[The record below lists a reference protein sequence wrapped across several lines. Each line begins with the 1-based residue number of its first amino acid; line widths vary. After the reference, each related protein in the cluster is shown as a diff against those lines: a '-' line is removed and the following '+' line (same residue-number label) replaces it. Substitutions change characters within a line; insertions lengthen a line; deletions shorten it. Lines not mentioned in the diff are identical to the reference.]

1 MLLKEHS
8 TMQDKKSALKELS
21 QIPGVGK
28 VVSRDLYNLGFKSIK
43 DLKGINPEKIYDSH
57 NKFRGSIQDRCM
69 LYTFRCAVYYAN
81 TEDEEREKQKLNWWY
96 WKD

>member
-1 MLLKEHS
+1 MKDKE
-8 TMQDKKSALKELS
+8 SALKELS

-28 VVSRDLYNLGFKSIK
+28 VVSQDLYNLGFTSIK
-43 DLKGINPEKIYDSH
+43 DLKGKSPERIYESH
-57 NKFRGSIQDRCM
+57 NKLRGSIQDRCM

-81 TEDEEREKQKLNWWY
+81 TDTEKREKQKLNWWY

>member
-1 MLLKEHS
+1 MK
-8 TMQDKKSALKELS
+8 DKNSALKELS

-28 VVSRDLYNLGFKSIK
+28 VVSQDLYNLGFRSIK
-43 DLKGINPEKIYDSH
+43 DLKGKSPEKMYENH
-57 NKFRGSIQDRCM
+57 NKYRGSIQDRCM

-81 TEDEEREKQKLNWWY
+81 TEDEKIEKQKLNWWY

>member
-1 MLLKEHS
+1 MK
-8 TMQDKKSALKELS
+8 DKKTILKELS

-28 VVSRDLYNLGFKSIK
+28 VVSRDLYNLGFTSIK
-43 DLKGINPEKIYDSH
+43 DLKGKNPEKMYGSH

-81 TEDEEREKQKLNWWY
+81 TEEEEREKQKLNWWY